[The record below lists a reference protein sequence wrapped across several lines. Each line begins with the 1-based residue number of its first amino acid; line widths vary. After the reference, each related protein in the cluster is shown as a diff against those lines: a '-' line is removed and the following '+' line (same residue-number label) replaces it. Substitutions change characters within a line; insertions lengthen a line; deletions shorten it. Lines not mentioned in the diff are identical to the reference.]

1 MSQDIVLQLASYQIV
16 DPSLNAGL
24 LYPNVNVIS
33 NSEWIVS
40 LTEDITINQL
50 DTLVLKQGY
59 LDTRQTNSG
68 SIVIAEDIELSL
80 TYYFYEMLPPDMWS
94 QTVGTG
100 ASSTIN
106 YQLVAAPY
114 TSNLVG
120 GWGNNYAFNDINGN
134 PITCIDAHLLDYRYD
149 QSGKITN
156 VAGTNQ
162 SLGFEIPMIYTS
174 PPQGAAGATSTFA
187 QSTPVT
193 KTWNYILAAG
203 AYTYDELALTIT
215 TAMAQMP
222 NPLNTANIFDPTPNN
237 TGNSFLRSDVTLAF
251 GSRESVADP
260 LANFQPMGVSNVLCE
275 FLADQRIPYNLLNVD
290 FSGCSLTNPFTMVN
304 GTTFFDRANYATS
317 DAWQYVSVF
326 NQQTIGASEISLTYN
341 DGASQF
347 QFDYTHTPIQALGQ
361 RVAPQGGNQ
370 PASSDT
376 GVPVESVMLVGTMNN
391 INTSLAAVNS
401 IFAPSANLNMCRYTK
416 QSGIIFQSM
425 QPTSFWQD
433 ILGFNV
439 ANMCVTP
446 QQIVNNEI
454 TFQQF
459 KTLTTEGFLGQV
471 NNIDFTGYITKPPP
485 TTTQSYPYIPFGA
498 CGAPTGS
505 GVATNISIYQQLVM
519 NTYAKR
525 SAGVPDTT
533 YPFTFSNIATIPITA
548 DEPPLGSLDSTG
560 HSLVEITGYQ
570 SKLIGSQ
577 DTFQVKGII
586 SNYYQ
591 SQGAFTTQPFEDSA
605 RYTHIG
611 EPYVFNQ
618 LRVRILDP
626 FTMSNLQGLGSNNC
640 IYLQLTKNYT
650 EAEIAQIQT

>member
-94 QTVGTG
+94 QPVGTG

-120 GWGNNYAFNDINGN
+120 SWGNNYDFNDASGN
-134 PITCIDAHLLDYRYD
+134 PITCVDARVLDYRYD

-156 VAGTNQ
+156 VSGTNQ

-174 PPQGAAGATSTFA
+174 PPQGAVGATSTFA

-193 KTWNYILAAG
+193 KTWNYILSAG
-203 AYTYDELALTIT
+203 AYTYDELALQIT

-222 NPLNTANIFDPTPNN
+222 NPLSTANIFDPTPNN

-251 GSRESVADP
+251 GDRNSVGDP
-260 LANFQPMGVSNVLCE
+260 LANNQIMGVSNVLCE
-275 FLADQRIPYNLLNVD
+275 FLADQRIPYNLLNNS
-290 FSGCSLTNPFTMVN
+290 FANCSLTNPFTMVN
-304 GTTFFDRANYATS
+304 GTTFFDRVNYATS
-317 DAWQYVSVF
+317 DTWQYVSVF

-361 RVAPQGGNQ
+361 RVSPQGGNQ

-391 INTSLAAVNS
+391 INTSLAAIGS
-401 IFAPSANLNMCRYTK
+401 IYQPSANLNMCRYTK

-439 ANMCVTP
+439 ANMCITP

-485 TTTQSYPYIPFGA
+485 TATQSYPYIPFGA
-498 CGAPTGS
+498 CGNPTGS

-525 SAGVPDTT
+525 NTNVPDTT

-611 EPYVFNQ
+611 EPYTFNQ
-618 LRVRILDP
+618 LKVRILDP
-626 FTMSNLQGLGSNNC
+626 FTMTNLQGLGSNNC

-650 EAEIAQIQT
+650 QSEIAQIQT

>member
-1 MSQDIVLQLASYQIV
+1 MSQDIVLQLASYQMV
-16 DPSLNAGL
+16 DPSLNSGL

-40 LTEDITINQL
+40 LTEDVTINQL
-50 DTLVLKQGY
+50 DSLVLKQGY

-94 QTVGTG
+94 QPVGTG

-120 GWGNNYAFNDINGN
+120 SWGNNYDFNDASGN
-134 PITCIDAHLLDYRYD
+134 PITCVDARVLDYRYD

-162 SLGFEIPMIYTS
+162 SLGFEIPMIYTT

-203 AYTYDELALTIT
+203 AYTYDELALQIT

-222 NPLNTANIFDPTPNN
+222 NPLSTANIFDPTPNN
-237 TGNSFLRSDVTLAF
+237 TGNSFLRSDATLAF
-251 GSRESVADP
+251 GGRNSVGDP
-260 LANFQPMGVSNVLCE
+260 LANNQIMGVSNVLCE
-275 FLADQRIPYNLLNVD
+275 FLADQRIPYNLLNNS
-290 FSGCSLTNPFTMVN
+290 FANCSLTNPFTMVN
-304 GTTFFDRANYATS
+304 GTTFFDRVNYATS

-361 RVAPQGGNQ
+361 RVSPQGGNQ

-391 INTSLAAVNS
+391 INTSLAAIDS
-401 IFAPSANLNMCRYTK
+401 IYAPSANLNMCRYTK

-439 ANMCVTP
+439 AAMTVTP
-446 QQIVNNEI
+446 EQIVNNEI

-485 TTTQSYPYIPFGA
+485 TAVQSYPYIPFGA
-498 CGAPTGS
+498 CGAPLGS

-548 DEPPLGSLDSTG
+548 NEPPLGSLDSTG

-570 SKLIGSQ
+570 SKLISSQ

-611 EPYVFNQ
+611 EPYTFNQ

-626 FTMSNLQGLGSNNC
+626 FTMTNLQGLGQNNC